1 MCQLSKWHIQS
12 RRDAHAPLDSF
23 HDLDSTRSPT
33 QTHTLLDLIMT
44 KQVMISLLNQGN
56 TGEEILQIL
65 DNLSA
70 SQLSDASI
78 MPVDPTL
85 EELEF

>member
-1 MCQLSKWHIQS
+1 
-12 RRDAHAPLDSF
+12 
-23 HDLDSTRSPT
+23 
-33 QTHTLLDLIMT
+33 MT

-56 TGEEILQIL
+56 NGEEILQIL
-65 DNLSA
+65 DTLST